1 MFCQVSW
8 TPAAAQVPRVAI
20 MRPQRILVLAPMYHI
35 NAFAT
40 LHSMLTV
47 DAYWLVSSW
56 SGGLSR

>member
-1 MFCQVSW
+1 
-8 TPAAAQVPRVAI
+8 